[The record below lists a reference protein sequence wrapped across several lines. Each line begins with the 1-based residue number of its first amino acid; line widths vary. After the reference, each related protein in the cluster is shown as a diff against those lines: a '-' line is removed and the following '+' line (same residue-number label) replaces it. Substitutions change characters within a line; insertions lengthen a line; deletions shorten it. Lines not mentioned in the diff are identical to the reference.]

1 MSTHSPD
8 PSSFSQLLESMA
20 DAGFFTGLL
29 PFLLSYVLFF
39 LALKRVPL
47 FSESDDQDKFAA
59 LVSIVFSFFVARY
72 VTENP
77 AYQQFFNEYLTFV
90 AVVIIGLLGLL
101 VTLAMIGIKT
111 GTDDK
116 STTAWGLIL
125 ALTILVGFFATG
137 GPNMVIPE
145 DYLGNAEILVDILNF
160 TIDSGL
166 IWILVIG
173 GAIAWTLSD
182 GSDSGGDNELGEAVG
197 KMFESIGS
205 SGE

>member
-1 MSTHSPD
+1 
-8 PSSFSQLLESMA
+8 MA

-77 AYQQFFNEYLTFV
+77 VYQQFFNEYLTFV

-111 GTDDK
+111 GTDDR
-116 STTAWGLIL
+116 STTTWGLIL
-125 ALTILVGFFATG
+125 GLTILVGFFVTG
-137 GPNMVIPE
+137 GPSIIIPE
-145 DYLGNAEILVDILNF
+145 NLLGDSELLIDALNF
-160 TIDSGL
+160 AIDSGL
-166 IWILVIG
+166 IWIFVIG
-173 GAIAWTLSD
+173 GAIAWTLSPGDSSSSSSD
-182 GSDSGGDNELGEAVG
+182 GLGDALGDMFDSINSTGD
-197 KMFESIGS
+197 
-205 SGE
+205 